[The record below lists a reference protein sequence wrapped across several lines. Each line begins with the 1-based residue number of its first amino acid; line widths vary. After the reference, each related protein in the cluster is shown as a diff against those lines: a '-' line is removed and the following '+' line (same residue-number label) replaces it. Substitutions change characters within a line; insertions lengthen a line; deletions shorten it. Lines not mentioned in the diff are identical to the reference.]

1 MRISRAINTVASARG
16 VSTEHADVV
25 FEPQEQPQRIVVP
38 QGMSATAK
46 CLGCVCASSDG
57 VTGGRELIRPGSHA

>member
-38 QGMSATAK
+38 QPAK
-46 CLGCVCASSDG
+46 HERDG
-57 VTGGRELIRPGSHA
+57 QMFGGKILVWDSKTIVLDSK